1 MTNRAKNYVED
12 KIAQNDI
19 GMVHVLFYYLS
30 IRLANEMLAA
40 TIANTLQHDQQLKD
54 TKEYYEIL
62 PPISQSNEDM
72 SYALVSFI
80 NALFTKE
87 QINAMNNHSALLF
100 LKNRLI
106 KIN

>member
-19 GMVHVLFYYLS
+19 GMVHVLSYYLS
-30 IRLANEMLAA
+30 IRMADEMLED
-40 TIANTLQHDQQLKD
+40 TIANTLKHDQQLKN
-54 TKEYYEIL
+54 TKEYFEIL

-72 SYALVSFI
+72 SYALIAFI

>member
-1 MTNRAKNYVED
+1 VTNRARYFVED

-19 GMVHVLFYYLS
+19 VMIHVLSYYLS
-30 IRLANEMLAA
+30 IRVADEMLSD
-40 TIANTLQHDQQLKD
+40 TIANTLKHDQQLKN
-54 TKEYYEIL
+54 TKEYFEIL

-87 QINAMNNHSALLF
+87 QIDSMNNHFALLF
-100 LKNRLI
+100 LKNSL
-106 KIN
+106 

>member
-1 MTNRAKNYVED
+1 VTNRARYFVED

-19 GMVHVLFYYLS
+19 VMIHVLSYYLS
-30 IRLANEMLAA
+30 IRVADEMLSD
-40 TIANTLQHDQQLKD
+40 TIANTLKHDQQLKN
-54 TKEYYEIL
+54 TKEYFEIL

-87 QINAMNNHSALLF
+87 QIDSMNNHFALLF
-100 LKNRLI
+100 LKNRL
-106 KIN
+106 